1 MKKSIIISLCI
12 FIEVCCCF
20 YVYGS
25 DNILRLYKAASK
37 NDIVKYQKIRVLI
50 NESGMLKYYIGDRLL
65 VDWAD
70 KAINIIVTG
79 DTTGIGYCN
88 WWYGYNIRL
97 VDIDVKPYIIELKNN
112 IDSIARK

>member
-1 MKKSIIISLCI
+1 MKRCVMILLFAFMQI
-12 FIEVCCCF
+12 FSCF
-20 YVYGS
+20 NMYAS

-97 VDIDVKPYIIELKNN
+97 VDIDVRPYIIELKNN